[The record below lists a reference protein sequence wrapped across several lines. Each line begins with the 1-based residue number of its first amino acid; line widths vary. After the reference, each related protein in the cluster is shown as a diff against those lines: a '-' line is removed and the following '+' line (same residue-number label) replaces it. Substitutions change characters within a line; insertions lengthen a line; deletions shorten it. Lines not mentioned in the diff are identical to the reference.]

1 MHTLKLKGLAVG
13 IILLFVGTI
22 LTPTTA
28 LETKKTPNTRIIT
41 HPVFQFPAWLSIEIE
56 PDDWE
61 LLRQPIKPGDTLNIH
76 FTVGYG
82 AAIPDF
88 LLQPPFL
95 RIKNVIV
102 FGRFINYP
110 QKITMSVDNVPS
122 WADVSFINPE
132 LYIDISN
139 TPHYAT
145 ATLVL
150 AIGEDAPA
158 TVQSIEVTAVA
169 PERHRIEEVQFTTM
183 FSFAVQ
189 WIPQINIST
198 NQTTIRTP
206 PNTMTNVSMNV
217 TNEGNGVT
225 LINITTPEIEGWSI
239 ASTPQWIV
247 LPVGFTENVLI
258 HITPP
263 GNFQGTQ
270 EIELLFAP
278 YSQGG
283 LPAPP
288 IPFLL
293 TAYYP

>member
-1 MHTLKLKGLAVG
+1 MIRKCLAIG
-13 IILLFVGTI
+13 IILLFVGI
-22 LTPTTA
+22 IVTPTTA
-28 LETKKTPNTRIIT
+28 LETKKTLKTKIIPNPIIKFYT
-41 HPVFQFPAWLSIEIE
+41 WMSMELE

-61 LLRQPIKPGDTLNIH
+61 VLQQPLMPGDTLTIH

-88 LLQPPFL
+88 LLQPPFQ
-95 RIKNVIV
+95 RIKNFII
-102 FGRFINYP
+102 FGRFTNYP
-110 QKITMSVDNVPS
+110 QKITLSVGNVPS
-122 WADVSFINPE
+122 WADVSFINQE

-145 ATLVL
+145 ATLL
-150 AIGEDAPA
+150 LTIGEEAPA
-158 TVQSIEVTAVA
+158 TVHCIEVTATA
-169 PERHRIEEVQFTTM
+169 PGRHRIEEVQLTTK
-183 FSFAVQ
+183 FNFAVQ

-239 ASTPQWIV
+239 TSTPQWIV
-247 LPVGFTENVLI
+247 LPVGFTEHVLI

-263 GNFQGTQ
+263 ADFQGTQ
-270 EIELLFAP
+270 EIELLFSLF
-278 YSQGG
+278 SQGG

-288 IPFLL
+288 LIFTL